1 MTTPPIEKRSAAVK
15 IQFLGEKIW
24 AKRAATGDMEDK
36 AI

>member
-1 MTTPPIEKRSAAVK
+1 MENITEAAN

-24 AKRAATGDMEDK
+24 ARRAAIGDRLDM